1 LVSLIDWCRAPV
13 NEIQLIR
20 NQLVEERKHA
30 SAVANACATALA
42 AIAADAVTS
51 GSPLAEFRQA
61 CVDYLVCVLAWF
73 EERDQ
78 RLADVLRA
86 RLKPEDLVRHTLEEV
101 LSCRGRSR
109 EALEKLE
116 AAVAGTGGDRGD
128 GWQDFLQYFN
138 SVWSARRDALD
149 ALVAADSRTAD
160 WRAVAGID
168 ADSILEERQRYALVC
183 ARLPPGITLAA
194 VARGD

>member
-1 LVSLIDWCRAPV
+1 M
-13 NEIQLIR
+13 NEVQLIR
-20 NQLVEERKHA
+20 SQLGAERRHA
-30 SAVANACATALA
+30 SEVANACATALA
-42 AIAADAVTS
+42 GVAADQVTA

-78 RLADVLRA
+78 RLADLTRA

-116 AAVAGTGGDRGD
+116 AALAGVGARRARDSWRE
-128 GWQDFLQYFN
+128 FAEYFN
-138 SVWSARRDALD
+138 GAWSARRDALD
-149 ALVAADSRTAD
+149 ALVAADSRPAD
-160 WRAVAGID
+160 WRAVGGID
-168 ADSILEERQRYALVC
+168 ADSILEERRRYALVC
-183 ARLPPGITLAA
+183 ERAPPGITLAA
-194 VARGD
+194 APGEP